1 MRLGPFHAVNRL
13 HLVDHKLVQLV
24 GVRNLGHNENI
35 RHTPAGIGHLD
46 ARQAGDL
53 SGYIPDL
60 PHLCVYENI
69 SSHLF
74 LSVLDLGTLLLLALA
89 AEARPGHR
97 FQSGFRDGLL
107 ARLTHTESALPDPG
121 QGLFDCSQEPNI
133 GVVYTDLKL
142 CFSVGVGLVNE
153 IAGPLVC
160 SWYRSFSAASSSRQF
175 IQLCQQQS
183 LVPI

>member
-1 MRLGPFHAVNRL
+1 
-13 HLVDHKLVQLV
+13 
-24 GVRNLGHNENI
+24 
-35 RHTPAGIGHLD
+35 
-46 ARQAGDL
+46 
-53 SGYIPDL
+53 
-60 PHLCVYENI
+60 
-69 SSHLF
+69 
-74 LSVLDLGTLLLLALA
+74 LDLGTLLLLALA

-153 IAGPLVC
+153 IALPAAC
-160 SWYRSFSAASSSRQF
+160 SWNKGLSATSCSRQL
-175 IQLCQQQS
+175 IQLGKHQS